1 MTTSGGDLIAITM
14 SVDHW
19 LVIDAALDNESAV
32 LADDHGQS
40 LRELRA
46 LGWAALPDRPVDAE
60 GGRCR
65 PRLGQTVTLTLARG
79 QWSAIASV
87 LRREAD
93 AIAAG
98 TDPGSGAAGLHRAIA
113 AFLGSRA
120 GDTGPP
126 PPASSTL

>member
-19 LVIDAALDNESAV
+19 LVIDAALDNASAV
-32 LADDHGQS
+32 FADDHGRS

-46 LGWAALPDRPVDAE
+46 LGLAALPDWPADAE
-60 GGRCR
+60 GVGHGPRPGR
-65 PRLGQTVTLTLARG
+65 TVTLTLTRG
-79 QWSAIASV
+79 QWSTIASV

-93 AIAAG
+93 VITAG
-98 TDPGSGAAGLHRAIA
+98 ADPGSGAAGLHRAIA
-113 AFLGSRA
+113 AFLGSRT

-126 PPASSTL
+126 PSTPGTL